1 MKHIWKR
8 NQIIITALV
17 IMVGV
22 AGYLNFTDNSVKET
36 LSWQKN
42 QKEKVNTAQPQMHRW
57 QKKQRRSLR
66 SRS

>member
-36 LSWQKN
+36 LSWQKK
-42 QKEKVNTAQPQMHRW
+42 QKR
-57 QKKQRRSLR
+57 
-66 SRS
+66 